1 MASQFAICRALYT
14 CEWLDLRGQPSVVSK
29 LTCGLVAAS
38 RPPSCPHS
46 PVNAGRAAQVRR
58 PGQGSQ
64 ATYSVPC
71 SLEPSSSSTAH
82 PWMPPSRLWSAPGLS
97 TPRAWAWV
105 EGSSSLSTMRPQ
117 VSPYGTPVGRMGSST
132 GANSEVLLDHLR
144 VWPTCPVYPCP
155 FLSLLVPPNLCKA

>member
-1 MASQFAICRALYT
+1 MASQFAICRVLYT

-38 RPPSCPHS
+38 RPPTCPHS
-46 PVNAGRAAQVRR
+46 PVNASRAAQGRR

-64 ATYSVPC
+64 ATYTVPC

-117 VSPYGTPVGRMGSST
+117 VSPYPWGEWARPQ
-132 GANSEVLLDHLR
+132 VLTVRSFLDHLS
-144 VWPTCPVYPCP
+144 VWPTCPVYPRP
-155 FLSLLVPPNLCKA
+155 FLGLLVPPNLCKA